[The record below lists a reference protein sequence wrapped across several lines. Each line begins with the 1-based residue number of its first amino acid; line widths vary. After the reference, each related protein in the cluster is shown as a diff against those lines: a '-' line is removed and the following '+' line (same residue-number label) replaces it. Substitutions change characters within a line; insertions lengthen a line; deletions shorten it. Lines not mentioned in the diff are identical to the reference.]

1 MDAVRADA
9 KQHAVDIIYG
19 TIRII
24 ERDDETVLAWA
35 RERWACIVFNLH
47 VEHTADG
54 IGKAAADFRRLIDRA
69 LQFGGTYYLTYHR
82 WATARQLLA
91 GHPRIIE
98 FLQEKRQCDPRGVFR
113 SDWLTHHERLLGS
126 TS

>member
-1 MDAVRADA
+1 MISMPGPALPAKGSEMITGSMCPVRSSADFMDAVRADA

-35 RERWACIVFNLH
+35 RERWACIRFSNLH

-54 IGKAAADFRRLIDRA
+54 IEKAAGDFRCLI
-69 LQFGGTYYLTYHR
+69 H
-82 WATARQLLA
+82 
-91 GHPRIIE
+91 
-98 FLQEKRQCDPRGVFR
+98 
-113 SDWLTHHERLLGS
+113 
-126 TS
+126 